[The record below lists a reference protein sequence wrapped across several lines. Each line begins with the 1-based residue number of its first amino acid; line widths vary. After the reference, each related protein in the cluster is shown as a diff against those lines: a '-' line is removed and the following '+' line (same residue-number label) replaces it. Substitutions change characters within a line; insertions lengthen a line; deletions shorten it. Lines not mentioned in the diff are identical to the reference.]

1 MSREEKRKVLLQAAS
16 EALMEYGPHKTTLD
30 DIARRAGMSK
40 TSLYYYFRDKNEIV
54 RAIIQGYTEQLIDLM
69 KQAAASKKS
78 AEDRMFALI
87 EARSRFLAEKTRHA
101 PREVIQ
107 EFRSLEGVF
116 ETEKELYLRAHLDL
130 VRGILEDGVS
140 RGEMRPLDN
149 LELISLV
156 LISSMF
162 GCDRTFAFYDRPDR
176 MMEAMKQMNRIF
188 FTGLRNDSGA
198 PPAAFGQTPESG
210 RAPEAKTPHGRR
222 AS

>member
-1 MSREEKRKVLLQAAS
+1 
-16 EALMEYGPHKTTLD
+16 MEYGPHKTTLD

-54 RAIIQGYTEQLIDLM
+54 RAIIQGYTGQLIDLM

-116 ETEKELYLRAHLDL
+116 ETEKELYLQAHLDL

-140 RGEMRPLDN
+140 RGEVRPLDN
-149 LELISLV
+149 LELLSLV

-188 FTGLRNDSGA
+188 FTGLRNDPGA

-210 RAPEAKTPHGRR
+210 PAPETETPHGKRP
-222 AS
+222 S

>member
-1 MSREEKRKVLLQAAS
+1 
-16 EALMEYGPHKTTLD
+16 MEYGAHKTTLD

-40 TSLYYYFRDKNEIV
+40 TSLYYYFRDKNEII
-54 RAIIQGYTEQLIDLM
+54 RAIVQGYTGQLIDLM